1 METKSKSD
9 LVITENEMSISRLIN
24 APCDLVFEMW
34 TNPEHIKHWW
44 GPTGFTNTIY
54 KMDFKEGG
62 EWDFTMHGP
71 NGMDYRN
78 TNRYVKIVKNEKI
91 ILEHTGPPLFRMTA
105 LFKAEGKKTLLS
117 VTSHFESAEL
127 LKKVIEEFGAA
138 EGLKQNIDKLEVY
151 VAKVPAE
158 KELVIMRQFN
168 APRELVWKAFSES
181 EALAKWWGPQGASIG
196 VKKLDFRPDGIFHYY
211 MESPMGKMWGKFKY
225 IEIVK
230 PERLVFISSFSNEKE
245 EVTPNP
251 FNPAMPHELMSIL
264 TFTEHEGKT
273 TIILRGKPVNASAA
287 EQKAYTDMFGSMQQG
302 FGGTFDQ
309 LDEYLSKNKK

>member
-9 LVITENEMSISRLIN
+9 LVITDNEMSISRLIN

-71 NGMDYRN
+71 NGIDYRN

-117 VTSHFESAEL
+117 VTSHFESAGL
-127 LKKVIEEFGAA
+127 LKQVIEKVGAA
-138 EGLKQNIDKLEVY
+138 EGLKQNIDKLEAY

-168 APRELVWKAFSES
+168 APKELVWKAFSEA
-181 EALAKWWGPQGASIG
+181 EALAQWWGPPGASIG
-196 VKKLDFRPDGIFHYY
+196 VTKLDFRPEGIFHYY
-211 MESPMGKMWGKFKY
+211 MESPMGKMWGRFY
-225 IEIVK
+225 YLEIVE
-230 PERLVFISSFSNEKE
+230 PERIVFTTSFSDKDGDI
-245 EVTPNP
+245 TRAP
-251 FNPAMPHELMSIL
+251 FSNDFPLEIMNTL
-264 TFTEHEGKT
+264 TLHEHEGKT
-273 TIILRGKPVNASAA
+273 TLILKGKPKNATEA
-287 EQKAYTDMFGSMQQG
+287 EFNFFTNMFSGMQQG

-309 LDEYLSKNKK
+309 LDEYLSKIKN